1 MSLNRANFSLGN
13 QNSQMGWSV
22 SSLVDD
28 AQSAVKTQ
36 VKKVESEVKKV
47 ESQISTQS
55 KEILGDKL
63 YSQASALVKKEGEKL
78 TEAVEDYAA
87 GKMNEYLAKPEN
99 QKAILDGGVDAV
111 AAKTKAYLWS
121 LTESY
126 KANGLLG
133 LRLTHP
139 VLFYSVAVVGGLTLA
154 GIAFRVGRLVV
165 GKKSS
170 TVVGKKSS
178 TVKMKSNPRTKKGVK
193 SFRRKL

>member
-1 MSLNRANFSLGN
+1 MSLNRANFSLGI

-22 SSLVDD
+22 SSLIDD
-28 AQSAVKTQ
+28 ATSAVNTQ
-36 VKKVESEVKKV
+36 VKKV

-78 TEAVEDYAA
+78 TEAAEDFAA

-139 VLFYSVAVVGGLTLA
+139 ALFYSVAVVGGLTLA

-170 TVVGKKSS
+170 TV
-178 TVKMKSNPRTKKGVK
+178 KMKSNPRTKKGVK

>member
-1 MSLNRANFSLGN
+1 M
-13 QNSQMGWSV
+13 
-22 SSLVDD
+22 
-28 AQSAVKTQ
+28 
-36 VKKVESEVKKV
+36 
-47 ESQISTQS
+47 
-55 KEILGDKL
+55 
-63 YSQASALVKKEGEKL
+63 
-78 TEAVEDYAA
+78 
-87 GKMNEYLAKPEN
+87 
-99 QKAILDGGVDAV
+99 

-139 VLFYSVAVVGGLTLA
+139 TLFYSVAVVGGLTLA

-170 TVVGKKSS
+170 TV
-178 TVKMKSNPRTKKGVK
+178 KMKSNPRTKKGVK